1 MEIFD
6 RVTVGGGI
14 VGASVAYHL
23 TCKVAGTV
31 LLLERNELAS
41 ATPSRAAGLVLQAP
55 TKFSKT
61 PLAKLTTNTISVL
74 EEELGESVGYH
85 NVGSFCITAS
95 EDSTAEL
102 DAMAGD
108 ALETRTSPA

>member
-6 RVTVGGGI
+6 HVTVGDGT

-31 LLLERNELAS
+31 LLLERNELAN
-41 ATPSRAAGLVLQAP
+41 AAPSRAAGLVLQAP

-61 PLAKLTTNTISVL
+61 PLAKLTTNTILAL
-74 EEELGESVGYH
+74 EEKLGESVGYH
-85 NVGSFCITAS
+85 NVGSLRIAAFEART
-95 EDSTAEL
+95 EEL
-102 DAMAGD
+102 EAMAGD
-108 ALETRTSPA
+108 ASKSRTAPA

>member
-1 MEIFD
+1 MEIFNH
-6 RVTVGGGI
+6 VTVGGGI

-31 LLLERNELAS
+31 LLLERNERVS
-41 ATPSRAAGLVLQAP
+41 AAPSWAAGLVLQAP

-85 NVGSFCITAS
+85 NVGNFCIAAS
-95 EDSTAEL
+95 EDHTAEM

-108 ALETRTSPA
+108 ASKTRKAPA